1 MHTKEKKINTV
12 LRQLSTE
19 SSSTQAELLQ
29 LLLGERAFSSK
40 AAPQTRLSLGG
51 KGRKWEKKFLNWKK
65 KIAERHCSCGETPN
79 WVLTIF
85 QGQSC
90 EVSNDN
96 CNLPLAN
103 WPSRCTLCPP
113 AMQPCCRMGLL
124 APLAEELESC
134 LCHEGTCS
142 HWVLS
147 GSSKCQEL
155 FLLPGA
161 LLRSHFA

>member
-40 AAPQTRLSLGG
+40 AAPQTRLSLGEG
-51 KGRKWEKKFLNWKK
+51 EKVRKKVFKLEK
-65 KIAERHCSCGETPN
+65 KIAECHCSCGETPN

-90 EVSNDN
+90 EVFNDN
-96 CNLPLAN
+96 CDLPLAN

-113 AMQPCCRMGLL
+113 ATQPCCRMGVL
-124 APLAEELESC
+124 APLAGGLESC
-134 LCHEGTCS
+134 WYHEGTCS
-142 HWVLS
+142 HWVLP
-147 GSSKCQEL
+147 GSSKWQEL